1 MTICEYIILAY
12 YKMPDIYKIPSI
24 YAHIVSGALLI
35 AAVAIFVYNFSSMMR
50 LEPYKRITII
60 LLFSI
65 VVGIHGLS
73 HMGIEAEYNIY
84 NPITLLASIAEFL

>member
-1 MTICEYIILAY
+1 
-12 YKMPDIYKIPSI
+12 MPDIYKIPSI
-24 YAHIVSGALLI
+24 YAHIASGSLLI
-35 AAVAIFVYNFSSMMR
+35 AAVAIFAYNFSAMMK

-73 HMGIEAEYNIY
+73 HLGIETEYNIY
-84 NPITLLASIAEFL
+84 NPITLLATMVEFL

>member
-1 MTICEYIILAY
+1 MSDTYTNSY
-12 YKMPDIYKIPSI
+12 TMPYTIPSI
-24 YAHIVSGALLI
+24 YAHLISGALFI
-35 AAVAIFVYNFSSMMR
+35 VAFIIFVYNYKNIVK

-73 HMGIEAEYNIY
+73 HLGLESEYNM
-84 NPITLLASIAEFL
+84 NPIYSILLLFYEFFS